1 MSARR
6 GMTFF
11 EMLVV
16 IIVFG
21 IIAAAVFLAAS
32 SSQTSYL
39 STETAVY
46 VQQQARQALSE
57 MERELRQAGGAIA
70 TAINQIDFQVNV
82 GYNQAAP
89 CPPNAVCWGASD
101 QAGANQAGWRVRYR
115 LAGTQ
120 LVREL
125 LDGAGTLQAGTRVL
139 ANDVTSIQF
148 TYVGGTARIVTVQL
162 QVQRLSPFL
171 PGGGLAAGPVPLV
184 SRIKL
189 RNS

>member
-1 MSARR
+1 MSKRR
-6 GMTFF
+6 GMTLF

-16 IIVFG
+16 TIVFG
-21 IIAAAVFLAAS
+21 IIAAVVFLAAS

-46 VQQQARQALSE
+46 VQQQARQALSD

-70 TAINQIDFQVNV
+70 TAINQIDFQANL

-89 CPPNAVCWGASD
+89 CPPNAVCWGALD
-101 QAGANQAGWRVRYR
+101 QLGANQSGWRVRYR

-125 LDGAGTLQAGTRVL
+125 LDGAGAPQAGTRVL

-171 PGGGLAAGPVPLV
+171 PGGGLAVAPAPLV